1 MVGVEIDMVLK
12 DSLEAIKAYE
22 NVFDL
27 EVLEMTNFASGSNE
41 VVFTLFG
48 VRFHLLD
55 ENPDYQLFAPKAGEN
70 RSMWLNVMVED
81 IQNTFDKAVSNGF
94 TAIQPV
100 VKLEDFGVSN
110 AVLSDP
116 FGYVWMLHQMH
127 HVVSFDERMEKF
139 KEMGFE

>member
-1 MVGVEIDMVLK
+1 
-12 DSLEAIKAYE
+12 
-22 NVFDL
+22 
-27 EVLEMTNFASGSNE
+27 
-41 VVFTLFG
+41 
-48 VRFHLLD
+48 
-55 ENPDYQLFAPKAGEN
+55 
-70 RSMWLNVMVED
+70 MWLNVMVED